1 MSMLLG
7 FDSADA
13 TLENSGGKGVNLVR
27 LSRAGFAV
35 PPGFVLVTDAY
46 RTFVAENQ
54 LAGVI
59 ESAVDGAGAGDAA
72 ALEVASTKIREAFRG
87 GTMPA
92 DVLEP
97 LLHEARTWGRTP
109 LAVRSSATAE
119 DLPDLSFAGQQDTL
133 LNVVGPDAL
142 VAAVVEC
149 WSSLWTARAIG
160 YRARAGI
167 ASDDVALAVIIQQ
180 LVSAEVSGVLFT
192 ANPLTGQRGH
202 AVIDAT
208 YGLGEALVSGQV
220 EPDHVVADR
229 ASGAVIAYA
238 SGSKAVRT
246 VTRPLGGVET
256 VSEHEQGTPER
267 ATSERCLTEEQ
278 VKALVALGNRVQ
290 QEYGQPQDL
299 EWAIADGTLHLLQA
313 RAITSLFP
321 LPEPVT
327 GLRDDELAVWFS
339 VGAFQGMLQPMTP
352 LGLDTL
358 RTMLTGAATLFGFRF
373 GPQGSPAL
381 AYAGERAWV
390 RIDSLLRSPVSRR
403 IVPKVFSM
411 VEPGSLETLKQLLG
425 DPRLA
430 EDRSL
435 GGRRVVRRMGPFLL
449 AALPRVPVALATPAG
464 YRRRFERATERS
476 VEEARR
482 DFMAADRI
490 TDPRERLTA
499 RVQAARRALGVAF
512 PTLLPRFAPIMA
524 PSLLLTS
531 RLGSLA
537 ASVDAGPLS
546 REALRSLPGNPTTQ
560 MDLALWAA
568 AQVIRGDQP
577 SRARFERDEV
587 ETLTGAYRAGTLP
600 GAAEH
605 ALSRF
610 LSRYGMRGVGEID
623 LGAPRWREEPGEI
636 IGTVKAYVALDD
648 PAAAPDVVFR
658 KGVSAAREA
667 TDRLAGLLDDGTLG
681 GRARARQA
689 RFGVSRIRGMFGARE
704 TPKFTIVR
712 IFGLIREG
720 LLASGADLVAAGR
733 IGRAD
738 DLFFLRL
745 AELDAVW
752 EQPAGELDKLVR
764 GRRAAYAREA
774 GRRQVPRM
782 ILSDGETFYHGVTHG
797 VPEGAIVGSP
807 VSGGVVQ
814 GRVRVVFDP
823 QHAGLQ
829 QGEILVCPGTD
840 PAWTPLFLTAGGLVT
855 EVGGMMTHGSVV
867 AREYGIPAVVGVH
880 AATTR
885 LVTGQS
891 VRLDG
896 TSGVIELLEPE
907 SHADIAGTPH

>member
-1 MSMLLG
+1 VAANELG
-7 FDSADA
+7 GTIEAALAD
-13 TLENSGGKGVNLVR
+13 
-27 LSRAGFAV
+27 
-35 PPGFVLVTDAY
+35 
-46 RTFVAENQ
+46 
-54 LAGVI
+54 
-59 ESAVDGAGAGDAA
+59 AGAGDVAA
-72 ALEVASTKIREAFRG
+72 WEAASTTIRQAFRV
-87 GTMPA
+87 GTMPT

-97 LLHEARTWGRTP
+97 LLHEARSWDRTP

-119 DLPDLSFAGQQDTL
+119 DLPDLSFAGQQDTF

-142 VAAVVEC
+142 VAAVVDC

-167 ASDDVALAVIIQQ
+167 APDEVALAVIIQR
-180 LVSAEVSGVLFT
+180 LVSAQVSGVLFT
-192 ANPLTGQRGH
+192 ANPLTGQRGQT
-202 AVIDAT
+202 VIDAT

-229 ASGAVIAYA
+229 ASGAVVAYTTGA
-238 SGSKAVRT
+238 KATRT
-246 VTRPLGGVET
+246 ITRPSGGVET
-256 VSEHEQGTPER
+256 VAAPEQATSER
-267 ATSERCLTEEQ
+267 APSERCLTEEQ

-290 QEYGQPQDL
+290 QVYGQPQDL
-299 EWAIADGTLHLLQA
+299 EWAIADGTLYLLQA
-313 RAITSLFP
+313 RAVTSLFP

-327 GLRDDELAVWFS
+327 GKSDGKLAVWFS

-358 RTMLTGAATLFGFRF
+358 KTMMTGAATLFGFHF

-381 AYAGERAWV
+381 AYAAERPWV
-390 RIDSLLRSPVSRR
+390 RIDGLLRNPMGRR
-403 IVPKVFSM
+403 IVPKVFPM
-411 VEPGSLETLKQLLG
+411 VEPGSLETLEQLLG

-430 EDRSL
+430 EDQSL
-435 GGRRVVRRMGPFLL
+435 GRRRVVRRMGPFLL
-449 AALPRVPVALATPAG
+449 AALPRIVVALASPAG
-464 YRRRFERATERS
+464 YRRHFERAAAAA
-476 VEEARR
+476 VEDARR
-482 DFMAADRI
+482 ESVAADRI
-490 TDPRERLTA
+490 ADPRERLAA
-499 RVQAARRALGVAF
+499 RLQAARRALGVAF
-512 PTLLPRFAPIMA
+512 PMLLPRFAPIMA
-524 PSLLLTS
+524 SSMMLTF

-537 ASVDAGPLS
+537 ASVDAKSLS

-568 AQVIRGDQP
+568 AVVIRGDKA
-577 SRARFERDEV
+577 SRARFERDDV
-587 ETLTGAYRAGTLP
+587 ETLTAAYRAGTLP
-600 GAAEH
+600 AAAEK
-605 ALSRF
+605 AIAGF
-610 LSRYGMRGVGEID
+610 LNRYGMRGVGEID
-623 LGAPRWREEPGEI
+623 LGAARWREEPGDI
-636 IGTVKAYVALDD
+636 IGTVKAYVALDN

-658 KGVSAAREA
+658 RGISAAREA
-667 TDRLAGLLDDGTLG
+667 TDRLARLLDDGTLG

-689 RFGVSRIRGMFGARE
+689 RLAVSRIRAMFGARE

-720 LLASGADLVAAGR
+720 LLASGADLVAAGQL
-733 IGRAD
+733 GHAD
-738 DLFFLRL
+738 DIFFLRM
-745 AELDAVW
+745 AELDAIW
-752 EQPAGELDKLVR
+752 DQAAGEVDKLVR
-764 GRRAAYAREA
+764 GRRAVYAREA

-782 ILSDGETFYHGVTHG
+782 ILSDGETFYHGVAHG

-814 GRVRVVFDP
+814 GRVRVVFNP

-907 SHADIAGTPH
+907 SHADSAATHP